1 MKVNERIEEIYNK
14 CDMYIKGI
22 DKDSAYLRGRREAF
36 DEIRSELYIVMDEF
50 KSNEVCENTYKE
62 KRESDGKLY

>member
-1 MKVNERIEEIYNK
+1 MS
-14 CDMYIKGI
+14 IKAI